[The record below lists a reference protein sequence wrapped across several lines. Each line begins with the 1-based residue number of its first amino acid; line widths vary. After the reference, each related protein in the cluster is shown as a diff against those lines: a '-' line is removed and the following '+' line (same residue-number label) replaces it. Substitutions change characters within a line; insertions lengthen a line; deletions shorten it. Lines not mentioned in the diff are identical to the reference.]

1 MRDVTTTESAILS
14 TFSPGFGGTTI
25 PEWIKPWLENGL
37 GSVTLFASN
46 TPNFEATFDLITQL
60 RSYNPQVLVS
70 IDEEGGDVTRLFVRE
85 GSRYPTPALLG
96 QCDDEDLTMRSYNSM
111 GRILKE
117 LGIDITYA
125 PVADV
130 VACESNP
137 IVGVRSFGMSTDV
150 VTRHVVAAVQ
160 GLQNAGIGACVKH
173 FPGHGAV
180 LEDSHH
186 DLPRIRSAFSDYESH
201 HIRPFIEAIKSSVSM
216 VMLGHLI
223 VESLDPKLPA
233 SLSPKLIKE
242 YLRGTLG
249 FNGLVVTDA
258 LDMGAIGGP
267 TKIHESA
274 FKALVAGADLLCFSG
289 MGDQSQFVVSSLER
303 VSRAIENGELDLN
316 TLEEQVGR
324 VKNWKHPK
332 VEALLVRKEI
342 DFRELMQGF
351 EISGSVEL
359 SSEPINV
366 VEIGTK
372 PTIAAGDV
380 SWGIHRE
387 LRMAGI
393 ACDIHASDSQSL
405 SSKRLVVAFRDAYRD
420 EALLATLN
428 NLVLRHPNAIFIDM
442 GWPTREFSPKNL
454 IRAFGSSAVI
464 SQAVAA
470 QIRSS

>member
-1 MRDVTTTESAILS
+1 
-14 TFSPGFGGTTI
+14 
-25 PEWIKPWLENGL
+25 
-37 GSVTLFASN
+37 
-46 TPNFEATFDLITQL
+46 
-60 RSYNPQVLVS
+60 
-70 IDEEGGDVTRLFVRE
+70 
-85 GSRYPTPALLG
+85 
-96 QCDDEDLTMRSYNSM
+96 
-111 GRILKE
+111 
-117 LGIDITYA
+117 
-125 PVADV
+125 
-130 VACESNP
+130 
-137 IVGVRSFGMSTDV
+137 
-150 VTRHVVAAVQ
+150 
-160 GLQNAGIGACVKH
+160 
-173 FPGHGAV
+173 
-180 LEDSHH
+180 
-186 DLPRIRSAFSDYESH
+186 
-201 HIRPFIEAIKSSVSM
+201 
-216 VMLGHLI
+216 
-223 VESLDPKLPA
+223 
-233 SLSPKLIKE
+233 
-242 YLRGTLG
+242 
-249 FNGLVVTDA
+249 
-258 LDMGAIGGP
+258 
-267 TKIHESA
+267 
-274 FKALVAGADLLCFSG
+274 

-428 NLVLRHPNAIFIDM
+428 NLSCDIPMPSSSIWDGQLASFHPRTSSEPSDHL
-442 GWPTREFSPKNL
+442 PLSPRPLPLKYAVRKRGSPNL
-454 IRAFGSSAVI
+454 GPVCALSYTVVVHLGRFPLSHPAL
-464 SQAVAA
+464 
-470 QIRSS
+470 

>member
-1 MRDVTTTESAILS
+1 
-14 TFSPGFGGTTI
+14 
-25 PEWIKPWLENGL
+25 
-37 GSVTLFASN
+37 
-46 TPNFEATFDLITQL
+46 
-60 RSYNPQVLVS
+60 
-70 IDEEGGDVTRLFVRE
+70 
-85 GSRYPTPALLG
+85 
-96 QCDDEDLTMRSYNSM
+96 
-111 GRILKE
+111 
-117 LGIDITYA
+117 
-125 PVADV
+125 
-130 VACESNP
+130 
-137 IVGVRSFGMSTDV
+137 
-150 VTRHVVAAVQ
+150 
-160 GLQNAGIGACVKH
+160 
-173 FPGHGAV
+173 
-180 LEDSHH
+180 
-186 DLPRIRSAFSDYESH
+186 
-201 HIRPFIEAIKSSVSM
+201 
-216 VMLGHLI
+216 
-223 VESLDPKLPA
+223 
-233 SLSPKLIKE
+233 
-242 YLRGTLG
+242 
-249 FNGLVVTDA
+249 
-258 LDMGAIGGP
+258 MGAIGGP